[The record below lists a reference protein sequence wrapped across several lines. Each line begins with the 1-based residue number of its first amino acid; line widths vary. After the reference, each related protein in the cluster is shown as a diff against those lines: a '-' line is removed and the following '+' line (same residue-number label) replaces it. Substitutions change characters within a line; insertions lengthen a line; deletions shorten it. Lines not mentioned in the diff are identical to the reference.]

1 MSDRAVALAEAGYDQ
16 DFIDTNVLN
25 VDNKGAQIVQ
35 DLVVTSAIT
44 GAFESAAGDV
54 IWKLGGKQAAQY
66 VEKNFI
72 SQAMAKRIMA
82 ANHSNLLQVVT
93 NRVKAVLATGAKK
106 AATKLGIKAGGSLA
120 ASMARS
126 KGATAA
132 CVAGPVGCAAATV
145 YFVADLA
152 FTIYNII
159 LDVRDEDGLLVV
171 FHRDYVDQIA
181 EDFHEILNEAFKE
194 IGEEEYMETEVLFY
208 PENFL
213 VDVDPDTG
221 DVIMEDNE
229 WVRRFNQ
236 LQDEYLEKEYE
247 ITGDWRSALSDTQ
260 DLGPLSLNYTGMP
273 RVGASSVLLPTSS
286 VLSVCCVMIIMLLLL

>member
-25 VDNKGAQIVQ
+25 IDNKGAEIVQ

-82 ANHSNLLQVVT
+82 ANHSNLLQIVT
-93 NRVKAVLATGAKK
+93 NRIKAVLAGGAKK
-106 AATKLGIKAGGSLA
+106 AATKLGIKAGSSVA

-126 KGATAA
+126 RSAPAA

-181 EDFHEILNEAFKE
+181 EDYHEVLNEAFKE
-194 IGEEEYMETEVLFY
+194 IGEEEYMDTEVLFY

-213 VDVDPDTG
+213 VDVDPETG
-221 DVIMEDNE
+221 EVAMEDNE
-229 WVRRFNQ
+229 WVTRFNQ
-236 LQDEYLEKEYE
+236 LQDEYLEKEYN
-247 ITGDWRSALSDTQ
+247 ITGDWRSSLLETQ
-260 DLGPLSLNYTGMP
+260 DLSPLSLDYTGAP
-273 RVGASSVLLPTSS
+273 LQASKIILPTSS
-286 VLSVCCVMIIMLLLL
+286 LLSVCCMIIIMLLLL

>member
-54 IWKLGGKQAAQY
+54 IWKLGGKQTAQY

-72 SQAMAKRIMA
+72 SQAMARRIMA
-82 ANHSNLLQVVT
+82 ANHSNLIQVVT
-93 NRVKAVLATGAKK
+93 NRIKAVLASGAKK

-126 KGATAA
+126 QGATAA

-181 EDFHEILNEAFKE
+181 EDYHEILNEAFKE

-221 DVIMEDNE
+221 DVVMEDNE

-247 ITGDWRSALSDTQ
+247 ITGDWRSVLTATQ
-260 DLGPLSLNYTGMP
+260 DLGPLTLDYTGMP
-273 RVGASSVLLPTSS
+273 RVAASNVLLPTSS
-286 VLSVCCVMIIMLLLL
+286 LLSVCCVVIIMLLLL

>member
-25 VDNKGAQIVQ
+25 VDNKGAQIAQ

-54 IWKLGGKQAAQY
+54 IWKLGGKQTAQY

-72 SQAMAKRIMA
+72 SQAMARRIMA

-93 NRVKAVLATGAKK
+93 NRIKAVLASGAKK

-126 KGATAA
+126 QGATAA

-181 EDFHEILNEAFKE
+181 EDYHEILNEAFKE

-221 DVIMEDNE
+221 EVVMEDNE

-247 ITGDWRSALSDTQ
+247 ITGDWRSALTATQ
-260 DLGPLSLNYTGMP
+260 DLGPLTLDYTGMP
-273 RVGASSVLLPTSS
+273 RVAASNVLLPTSS
-286 VLSVCCVMIIMLLLL
+286 LLSVCCVVIIMLLLL